1 MNPDRP
7 LAFEQAP
14 DPATVFG
21 CLLPAPWLG
30 AVAGLLLAF
39 GPSTG
44 LPDRFSPLALAVTH
58 WLALGLL
65 APVMIGALLQ
75 LFPVLAG
82 QPVPGARRISPLVA
96 LGSAVVTTGLSFGF
110 LAGEVNGF
118 RIAAVTA
125 MVLYGNVAAVLMSAA
140 WRVMSVDATTGTLRG
155 IPLALAITLS
165 LGVVLAGLLGGWWSA
180 PVMKVLDLHV
190 GWALGGWLAALVGGV
205 ATTVVPMFW
214 QTARPG
220 VWWRHLLPAGL
231 WVPLGLATVFGLSEW
246 IATAGFLVLGGA
258 AATGLVALLRAKR
271 RFDAGWGL
279 WVTTASGWLMVAVL
293 ALAQRWLPAPFDQW
307 SAWWI
312 GVAALVAGAVAP
324 VNAMLGKIIPFLV
337 FLHLRKRLPAG
348 RRAPPMQLI
357 LPPDRLRWQA
367 RLLLIALALLAALP
381 LDPPLFARL
390 AGLVFAASQAMLGV
404 LLVLALMRFRREL
417 ATALPAAPAI
427 P

>member
-1 MNPDRP
+1 MTPDRP

-39 GPSTG
+39 GPSAG
-44 LPDRFSPLALAVTH
+44 LPDRFSPLSLAVTH

-82 QPVPGARRISPLVA
+82 QPVPGARWIAPWVA
-96 LGSAVVTTGLSFGF
+96 LGSAGVATSLSFAF

-118 RIAAVTA
+118 RIAAILA
-125 MVLYGNVAAVLMSAA
+125 IVLYGNVATTLMRAG
-140 WRVMSVDATTGTLRG
+140 WRVVSVDSTTGTLRG

-165 LGVVLAGLLGGWWSA
+165 LGVTLAGLLGGWWSA
-180 PVMKVLDLHV
+180 PFAKVLDLHV
-190 GWALGGWLAALVGGV
+190 GWALGGWLAALIGGV
-205 ATTVVPMFW
+205 AGTVVPMFW
-214 QTARPG
+214 QTVRPAI
-220 VWWRHLLPAGL
+220 WWQRLLPTGL
-231 WVPLGLATVFGLSEW
+231 WLPLGLATVFGLSVW
-246 IATAGFLVLGGA
+246 MSAVGFLVLGA
-258 AATGLVALLRAKR
+258 VAATGLVAILRAKR

-279 WVTTASGWLMVAVL
+279 WATTASGWLVVAVL
-293 ALAQRWLPAPFDQW
+293 GLLQRWLPAPLDQL
-307 SAWWI
+307 SGWWI

-348 RRAPPMQLI
+348 RRAPPMQVI
-357 LPPDRLRWQA
+357 LPPDRLRMQA
-367 RLLLIALALLAALP
+367 RLLLIALALLALLP
-381 LDPPLFARL
+381 IDPPLFALL
-390 AGLVFAASQAMLGV
+390 AGLAFAASQATLGV
-404 LLVLALMRFRREL
+404 LLVLALARFRREL
-417 ATALPAAPAI
+417 AALPAAPAI